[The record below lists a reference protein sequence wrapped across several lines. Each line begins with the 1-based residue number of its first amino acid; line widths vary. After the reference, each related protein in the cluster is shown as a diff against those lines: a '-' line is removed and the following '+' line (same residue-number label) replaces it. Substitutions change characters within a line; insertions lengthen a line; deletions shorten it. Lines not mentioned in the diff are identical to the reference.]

1 MLLPE
6 LFALLSSDLFLLLSL
21 LTCLLEE
28 RFPKAIPYIYQVAA
42 LMGFGHLAVSKMF
55 LTVFDVD
62 LRFWYNFFYLAVG
75 LANIVAV
82 NLYLAV
88 SKKTWMLAKVWSAS
102 VTFPTVFISI
112 FFVYNYG
119 YLQGATFPLLT
130 VDLILI
136 LSVAILGIAVAVLL
150 SPKLLKESGR
160 R

>member
-1 MLLPE
+1 M
-6 LFALLSSDLFLLLSL
+6 
-21 LTCLLEE
+21 
-28 RFPKAIPYIYQVAA
+28 IPYVYQVAA
-42 LMGFGHLAVSKMF
+42 LIGFGHLLVTKMF

-119 YLQGATFPLLT
+119 YLQAATFPLLA
-130 VDLILI
+130 VDLILV
-136 LSVAILGIAVAVLL
+136 LAIAMLGIAVVVLL
-150 SPKLLKESGR
+150 SPKLLKELR
-160 R
+160 RR

>member
-28 RFPKAIPYIYQVAA
+28 RFPKAVPYIYQVAA

-75 LANIVAV
+75 LANVVAV
-82 NLYLAV
+82 NVYLAV
-88 SKKTWMLAKVWSAS
+88 SKKTWILAKVWSAS
-102 VTFPTVFISI
+102 VTFPTVFISV

-119 YLQGATFPLLT
+119 YLQEAIFPIVT

-136 LSVAILGIAVAVLL
+136 LSVVILGTAVAVLL
-150 SPKLLKESGR
+150 SPKLLR
-160 R
+160 RR

>member
-1 MLLPE
+1 VLLPE

-28 RFPKAIPYIYQVAA
+28 RFPKAMPYIYQAAA
-42 LMGFGHLAVSKMF
+42 LMGFGHLVVSKMF
-55 LTVFDVD
+55 LTVFDLD

-75 LANIVAV
+75 LANVVAI
-82 NLYLAV
+82 NLYLAI
-88 SKKTWMLAKVWSAS
+88 SKKTWVLAKAWSAS

-119 YLQGATFPLLT
+119 YLQEATFPVLT
-130 VDLILI
+130 VDLIFA
-136 LSVAILGIAVAVLL
+136 LSVVMLGIAVAVLL
-150 SPKLLKESGR
+150 SPKLFGR